1 MNVEQKL
8 IEVLERKRVELQ
20 ISYQMSNRNDI
31 GQRVKKELD
40 ELISQMEAQINI
52 LEFILQES
60 KS

>member
-8 IEVLERKRVELQ
+8 IEVLERKKVEL
-20 ISYQMSNRNDI
+20 SVSRQMYIKSVMRSAT
-31 GQRVKKELD
+31 RKELK

>member
-20 ISYQMSNRNDI
+20 VSYQMAGKDNI
-31 GQRVKKELD
+31 TERVRKEIYQ
-40 ELISQMEAQINI
+40 LISQMEAQINI